1 MRLHFDPIWFGILV
15 VRVTEMGLITPPVG
29 LNIYIIKGISQVP
42 MGTVFRGV
50 VPFILADI
58 FHVALLMVFP
68 QISLVLP
75 AMMKG

>member
-1 MRLHFDPIWFGILV
+1 
-15 VRVTEMGLITPPVG
+15 MGLITPPVG
-29 LNIYIIKGISQVP
+29 LNAYIIKGISQVP

-58 FHVALLMVFP
+58 CHIALLMLFP
-68 QISLVLP
+68 QISLILP